1 MTATTA
7 TTGAS
12 PQQPHASPALRL
24 ALGRG
29 GAIADDALAVAIGPL
44 FPHGREID
52 HGGESAR
59 AKTMEDV

>member
-24 ALGRG
+24 AVGRG
-29 GAIADDALAVAIGPL
+29 VQYL
-44 FPHGREID
+44 
-52 HGGESAR
+52 
-59 AKTMEDV
+59 TMR